1 MQTNLIIVNDLYEI
15 EVGKFSNTV
24 ELQIFMK
31 TFISQGFSK
40 FTNSYLDQARTVFA
54 RPTDSLSFSAYHRL
68 FYFTFLD
75 KHCLAC
81 II

>member
-1 MQTNLIIVNDLYEI
+1 MQTNLIIVYDFYEI

-24 ELQIFMK
+24 ELQMR

-40 FTNSYLDQARTVFA
+40 FTNSYLDQARAVFA
-54 RPTDSLSFSAYHRL
+54 KPTDSYVLVPTIEFSIL
-68 FYFTFLD
+68 PFLD

>member
-24 ELQIFMK
+24 ELQIR

-54 RPTDSLSFSAYHRL
+54 RPTDSKF
-68 FYFTFLD
+68 
-75 KHCLAC
+75 
-81 II
+81 

>member
-1 MQTNLIIVNDLYEI
+1 MR
-15 EVGKFSNTV
+15 
-24 ELQIFMK
+24 

-54 RPTDSLSFSAYHRL
+54 RPTDSLSFSAYHRV